1 MTPRA
6 AFGVT
11 PLEEGGTPLDRRSR
25 IFGCPGLGHLA
36 PERLVFGGRF
46 KHKRSVRRDEGRLT

>member
-11 PLEEGGTPLDRRSR
+11 PLGEGGTPLDRRSR
-25 IFGCPGLGHLA
+25 IFGCPGLGALLA
-36 PERLVFGGRF
+36 PEEGFVAGRF
-46 KHKRSVRRDEGRLT
+46 AYSGFCTAMKEV